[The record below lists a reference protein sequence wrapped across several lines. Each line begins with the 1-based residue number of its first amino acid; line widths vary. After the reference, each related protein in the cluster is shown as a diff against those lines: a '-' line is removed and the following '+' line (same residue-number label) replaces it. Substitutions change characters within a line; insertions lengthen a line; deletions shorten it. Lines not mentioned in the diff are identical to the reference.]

1 MYKNGIAVGVGVAWN
16 DDFTKAFR
24 TLDGVKMEE
33 IPFSDAAHLS
43 RIKFGLPVPSS
54 KRQLG
59 IISSLGRLLAKKKI
73 GTDGKSMFKDYGDWG
88 TYDGELNAAGERHGR
103 GNMTYDSGNYF
114 EGGFFNNKFH
124 GERGIYRW
132 EDGDEYEGSWKN
144 GERDGVGSFKNA
156 DGSIEFSIYERD
168 KAVGNGVR
176 LSADRKLAHALVDGE
191 QTTEMPIEE
200 ANAIVKKNFSVVGSK
215 I

>member
-24 TLDGVKMEE
+24 TLDGIKMEE
-33 IPFSDAAHLS
+33 IPLSDAAELS
-43 RIKFGLPVPSS
+43 KSKFGLPVPSS

-59 IISSLGRLLAKKKI
+59 IISSLGRFFAKERD
-73 GTDGKSMFKDYGDWG
+73 GTDGKPMFKDYGDWG
-88 TYDGELNAAGERHGR
+88 TYDGYVDEHGKRVGEGK
-103 GNMTYDSGNYF
+103 MTYESGNYY

-124 GERGIYRW
+124 GDRGIYHW
-132 EDGDEYEGSWKN
+132 EDGDEYLGGWKD
-144 GERDGVGSFKNA
+144 GERHGVGSFKNA
-156 DGSIEFSIYERD
+156 DGSIEFSMYESD

-200 ANAIVKKNFSVVGSK
+200 ANAIVKESSVQLDQN